1 MADNIDAVFA
11 QIGFGRWQLIQ
22 MSAAMLSYAALASGL
37 IGSTLTNA
45 PISHRCEVPDDIY
58 ESSGSYESECHYPYD
73 TGITTFNDTGTVN
86 ISLISIQPTIS
97 YNASAIN
104 IDSNTSSV
112 SCLEWD
118 YDKSVFT
125 STISMEWGLFCEKA
139 WLSSLYQMVFSAGSM
154 IGDVVGGAI
163 GDKLGRRATVRYGAL
178 VLLASVLGIG
188 LAPFYSI
195 VLICRLMM
203 GLTTSSIIYPTYNL
217 VMEITPTSHRTVIGM
232 ILGAPYSI
240 GVMCFAG
247 LGYFLRDW
255 RTLHFASSI
264 FTFLLLTVSWV
275 VDESP
280 RWLAQNGYL
289 DEAKEVLR
297 KAAAY
302 NGSPLPSSSKL
313 DQILFK
319 LANEGKAYFKNKK
332 SCTSTLELVFSNLPM
347 AVITVVT
354 PLTWFLM
361 AVVYLGIPLNVS
373 NFGGNPFIYVAL
385 TGLMEFLP
393 AIVGIVFSKRL
404 NRVPVMTATFFASG
418 LCSLLVLA
426 VTKDLWWLRW
436 ILIMAAMELIST
448 SYTMSYVWAPELYP
462 TVIRSRGCSSCA
474 LGGHLGFFVT
484 PFITDFVAQQV
495 WWLPNMILGMCAV
508 LGGMLVCLLPETK
521 GLDLCETV
529 QDVKERSK
537 ASRLN
542 RAAELYQVDVQSNL
556 SSS

>member
-1 MADNIDAVFA
+1 MA
-11 QIGFGRWQLIQ
+11 
-22 MSAAMLSYAALASGL
+22 AAMLSYAALAPGL

-45 PISHRCEVPDDIY
+45 PIAYRCGDDDIIY
-58 ESSGSYESECHYPYD
+58 ESSRPFDNECHYKYD
-73 TGITTFNDTGTVN
+73 SGNATFLNETGTANV
-86 ISLISIQPTIS
+86 SVSCSQPTIASS
-97 YNASAIN
+97 YNASAMI
-104 IDSNTSSV
+104 IESNTSSPPCV
-112 SCLEWD
+112 AWD
-118 YDKSVFT
+118 YDNTVFT
-125 STISMEWGLFCEKA
+125 STVSMEWGLICENA
-139 WLSSLYQMVFSAGSM
+139 WLSSLYQMVFSFGSM
-154 IGDVVGGAI
+154 IGDVVGGAM
-163 GDKLGRRATVRYGAL
+163 GDRLGRRAAVRYGSL

-195 VLICRLMM
+195 VLMCRLIM

-217 VMEITPTSHRTVIGM
+217 VMEITPTSQRTVIGM
-232 ILGAPYSI
+232 VLGAPYSI
-240 GVMCFAG
+240 GVMVFAA

-255 RTLHFASSI
+255 RTLHLASSV
-264 FTFLLLTVSWV
+264 FAFLLLTVSWA

-297 KAAAY
+297 RAADYNKATLPAAS
-302 NGSPLPSSSKL
+302 NLH
-313 DQILFK
+313 QILFK
-319 LANEGKAYFKNKK
+319 LADEGKTYLKTET

-347 AVITVVT
+347 AVITLVT

-361 AVVYLGIPLNVS
+361 AVVYLGIPLNVN

-385 TGLMEFLP
+385 TGLMELLP
-393 AIVGIVFSKRL
+393 AIVGIIFSKRFS
-404 NRVPVMTATFFASG
+404 RVPVMAFTFFSAG

-426 VTKDLWWLRW
+426 VTEDVWWLRW

-484 PFITDFVAQQV
+484 PFITDVVAQQV
-495 WWLPNMILGMCAV
+495 WWLPNMILGMCGV
-508 LGGMLVCLLPETK
+508 LGGVLVCLLPETK

-537 ASRLN
+537 AGKLN
-542 RAAELYQVDVQSNL
+542 RAAELYNTDVHSDL
-556 SSS
+556 VSA